1 MLSKVNSSITN
12 PLTINSLIGAAVGNL
27 TIDDT
32 LTKGDLLHIADVFRG
47 LPASNLVTETLPT
60 VAYTSSGG
68 AAALKEAQPY
78 AQNVINQFNAIGSTP
93 RRRPRR
99 RHPPGG
105 QGHHHDH
112 DDDAEGG
119 PPAWSASTS

>member
-1 MLSKVNSSITN
+1 M
-12 PLTINSLIGAAVGNL
+12 GNL

-32 LTKGDLLHIADVFRG
+32 LTQGDLLHIADVFRG

-78 AQNVINQFNAIGSTP
+78 AQNVINAVQ
-93 RRRPRR
+93 
-99 RHPPGG
+99 RHRVDTD
-105 QGHHHDH
+105 HH
-112 DDDAEGG
+112 DDDHAQGQQG
-119 PPAWSASTS
+119 HDDHHDDGAQGARQPGQR